1 MMRLQA
7 ALKRLEQTGLLQRKQ
22 GRFDSVLVD
31 RLTSDSRKVTANT
44 LFVAIRGKTADGHL
58 FIDKAVQN
66 GATAI
71 VCEAMPENARER
83 FPGMAFVQ
91 VSQSRAALAEL
102 AAEFY
107 GDPSRSLRMVG
118 VTGTNGKTTT
128 TFLLHHALQTV
139 GLKTGLIGTIRI
151 DVGGGPME
159 PTHTTPDAVELQGL
173 LRQMVD
179 NGCTACAM
187 EVSSHALDQDRA
199 RAVDFDAAVFT
210 NLTRDHMD
218 YHGSFDHYRAA
229 KKKLFDGLSAEA
241 AALYNADDPAGA
253 YMVEH
258 TQARRVSYGQSPEAD
273 LRVEVLENGVRGL
286 RLRLDGAERTC
297 RLVGSFNAYNLAA
310 AYGAGLALGAPRTA
324 LLDALALAPPPPG
337 RFEQISFSDGTTV
350 IVDYAHTPDAL
361 DNVLQTLRQ
370 MKPPGAALWCIFG
383 CGGDRDRSKRRI
395 MGSIAER
402 EADQVVVTS
411 DNPRTEDPETIMD
424 EIRRGMDRPAQAAW
438 IVDRKE
444 ALQWAAEHVRPGD
457 VVLVAGKGHEPYQI
471 VGAKKR
477 PFDDRAVVRQLFSMK
492 HEG

>member
-1 MMRLQA
+1 MRLQA